1 MTEPEHS
8 STRQGR
14 RSLYGEHT
22 PWGFLAILFAGMTI
36 GGAVARA
43 AGVTD
48 SLNIA
53 SICVSV
59 VTTLLISRL
68 VLFLRRRRR

>member
-1 MTEPEHS
+1 
-8 STRQGR
+8 
-14 RSLYGEHT
+14 
-22 PWGFLAILFAGMTI
+22 MTI

-43 AGVTD
+43 AGVAD
-48 SLNIA
+48 PMNIA

-68 VLFLRRRRR
+68 VLFLRHRRR

>member
-1 MTEPEHS
+1 MTEPKHS
-8 STRQGR
+8 NTRQGR

-68 VLFLRRRRR
+68 VLFLRLRRR